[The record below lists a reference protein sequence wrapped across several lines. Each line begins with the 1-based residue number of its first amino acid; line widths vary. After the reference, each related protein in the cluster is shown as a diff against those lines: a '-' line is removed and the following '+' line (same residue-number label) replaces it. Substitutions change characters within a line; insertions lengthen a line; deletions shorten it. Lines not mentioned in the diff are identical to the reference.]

1 MPKNIAHDL
10 NVDAQ
15 QFLEALLGELTARDQ
30 FTRLTHHLRDNQENI
45 TDEKQC
51 FRDLC
56 IARRAIQLAER
67 KHYRAYRNLI
77 RHFEL

>member
-15 QFLEALLGELTARDQ
+15 QFLEALLNELSARDQ
-30 FTRLTHHLRDNQENI
+30 FTRLTRHLRDNQQKI

-56 IARRAIQLAER
+56 IARRGIQLAER